1 MKIKINKYCLFIAV
15 IIFFNLQGFYLL
27 DANVFHTDDLSVVLE
42 LLFIFF
48 ELKGREKSTGKKYFS
63 LLMLIPIVLVLS
75 SSFAAY
81 ISYGQPLW
89 YGIRA
94 QRTWLMAML
103 MYFPLVNLLKS
114 KRISSTDLTRTLNI
128 MVWFYMILI
137 VLQYVVG
144 TRLMFFHVGYNF
156 RYNSIRLYVLTYL
169 IVLNYFIH
177 LKKILT
183 ATHFRFTDTLVL
195 IFTLYIHFF
204 VVKSRMGLI
213 AIIIST
219 LFAIVSTRFS
229 IKKLIA
235 ISIAVLSMIAF
246 VMTSYGHGVMNSIFG
261 EEAQDAGTQIREAG
275 REFYIQQVTSS
286 KLSMMIGKGY
296 ANLDWQPTLKATH
309 YLDGIYYNDNGIIGL
324 AYYYGLIFIVWMI
337 FIHIKT
343 MKLSWRY
350 GKEYFWFLLCG
361 LVGSYTLFPY
371 CYVNDISFALALAI
385 IDNNNEKI
393 ELLNLHKRR

>member
-156 RYNSIRLYVLTYL
+156 RYNSIRLYVSTYL

-183 ATHFRFTDTLVL
+183 AIHFRFTDTLVL

-235 ISIAVLSMIAF
+235 TSIAVLSMIAF
-246 VMTSYGHGVMNSIFG
+246 VMTSYGHVVMNSIFG

-385 IDNNNEKI
+385 IDNNNEK
-393 ELLNLHKRR
+393 N